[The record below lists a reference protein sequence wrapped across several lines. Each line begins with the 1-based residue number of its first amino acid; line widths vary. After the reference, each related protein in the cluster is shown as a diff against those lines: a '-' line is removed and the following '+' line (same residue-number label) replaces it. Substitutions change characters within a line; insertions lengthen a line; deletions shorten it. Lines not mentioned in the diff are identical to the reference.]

1 MSFLENLG
9 KTISG
14 AAQTAAKKSGEMV
27 EITKINMSIG
37 SEEDKIE
44 KLQTE
49 IGKKVYDSSVA
60 GTPISLDDFKDMC
73 NEITERSNTIKD
85 LKAKILEVK
94 SIKLCTS
101 CGAELEREVQ
111 FCNKCGTKQEVVEA
125 PEAAAPAEEPKC
137 PKCSAPLA
145 ADAAFCGSC
154 GEKLK

>member
-27 EITKINMSIG
+27 EITKINMTIG

-44 KLQTE
+44 KLQTQ
-49 IGKKVYDSSVA
+49 IGKKVYDSAVA
-60 GTPISLDDFKDMC
+60 GTPISSDDFKDVC

-85 LKAKILEVK
+85 LKSKILEVR

-101 CGAELEREVQ
+101 CGAELEKEVQ
-111 FCNKCGTKQEVVEA
+111 FCNKCGSKQEVADAEVPVTA
-125 PEAAAPAEEPKC
+125 GPAC
-137 PKCSAPLA
+137 PKCNAPLA
-145 ADAAFCGSC
+145 ADAEFCGSC

>member
-44 KLQTE
+44 KLQMQ
-49 IGKKVYDSSVA
+49 IGKKVYENSVA
-60 GTPISLDDFKDMC
+60 GTPISADDFKDAC
-73 NEITERSNTIKD
+73 NEITERNNTIKD

-101 CGAELEREVQ
+101 CGAELEKEVQ
-111 FCNKCGTKQEVVEA
+111 FCNKCGSKQEAIAVETA
-125 PEAAAPAEEPKC
+125 QTAAEAAC
-137 PKCSAPLA
+137 PKCSAALP
-145 ADAAFCGSC
+145 ADAGFCGSC

>member
-27 EITKINMSIG
+27 EITKINMAIG

-44 KLQTE
+44 KLQLQ
-49 IGKKVYDSSVA
+49 IGKKVYENAVA
-60 GTPISLDDFKDMC
+60 GAAISSDDFKDLC
-73 NEITERSNTIKD
+73 NEITERNNTIKD

-94 SIKLCTS
+94 SIKLCA
-101 CGAELEREVQ
+101 CGAELAKEEQ
-111 FCNKCGTKQEVVEA
+111 FCNKCGVKQEAIVE
-125 PEAAAPAEEPKC
+125 EAAPTAAAAAC
-137 PKCSAPLA
+137 PKCNAPLA
-145 ADAAFCGSC
+145 ADAGFCGSC

>member
-44 KLQTE
+44 KVYLQ
-49 IGKKVYDSSVA
+49 IGKKVYDSSIA
-60 GTPISLDDFKDMC
+60 GTEISLEDFRDAFS
-73 NEITERSNTIKD
+73 EITERLNTIKE

-94 SIKLCTS
+94 SVKICS
-101 CGAELEREVQ
+101 ACGAELEKEVQ
-111 FCNKCGTKQEVVEA
+111 FCNKCGAKQEVVEA
-125 PEAAAPAEEPKC
+125 PVAEAPKC
-137 PKCSAPLA
+137 PKCSADLA
-145 ADAAFCGSC
+145 ADAGFCGSC

>member
-44 KLQTE
+44 KVYLQ
-49 IGKKVYDSSVA
+49 IGKKVYDSSIE
-60 GTPISLDDFKDMC
+60 GTAISLEDFRDAFS
-73 NEITERSNTIKD
+73 EITERLNTIKE
-85 LKAKILEVK
+85 LKSKILEVK
-94 SIKLCTS
+94 SVKICS
-101 CGAELEREVQ
+101 ACGAELEKEVQ
-111 FCNKCGTKQEVVEA
+111 FCNKCGAKQEIVEA
-125 PEAAAPAEEPKC
+125 PVAEAPKC
-137 PKCSAPLA
+137 PKCSADLA
-145 ADAAFCGSC
+145 ADAGFCGSC